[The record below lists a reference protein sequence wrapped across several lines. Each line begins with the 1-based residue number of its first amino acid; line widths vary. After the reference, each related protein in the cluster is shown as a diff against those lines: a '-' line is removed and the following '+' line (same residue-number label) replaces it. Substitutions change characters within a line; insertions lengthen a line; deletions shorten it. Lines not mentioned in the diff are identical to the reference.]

1 MGCNSSIIAIIVALI
16 EKDNQAYSNPRNYK
30 APSDQQLQSQRQTI
44 RTTCQQDKPRNL
56 KDFYKGQTKAQ
67 QSFNSYS
74 LFARRF
80 DNAKVLVNK
89 LWHSTLTTHTSLKM
103 AKGTCAAINTK
114 LISNKLA
121 TTRSKTAKNNLKACD
136 ELFSQVENEKKIE
149 TKRRRKG
156 QRRRRRKKSA

>member
-1 MGCNSSIIAIIVALI
+1 MQTTCNILVLICIITIIIALI
-16 EKDNQAYSNPRNYK
+16 KTDNQAYSNPRNYK

-44 RTTCQQDKPRNL
+44 GTTCQQDKPQNL
-56 KDFYKGQTKAQ
+56 KDSYMVQAKAQ

-74 LFARRF
+74 LFVRCF

-121 TTRSKTAKNNLKACD
+121 ATRSKTAKNNLKACG
-136 ELFSQVENEKKIE
+136 ELLSQVENEKK
-149 TKRRRKG
+149 K
-156 QRRRRRKKSA
+156 